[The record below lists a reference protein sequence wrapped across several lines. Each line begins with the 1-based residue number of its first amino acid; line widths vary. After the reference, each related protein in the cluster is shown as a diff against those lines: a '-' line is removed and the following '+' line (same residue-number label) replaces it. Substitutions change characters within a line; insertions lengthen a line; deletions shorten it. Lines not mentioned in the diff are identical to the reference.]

1 MQKAGRQRSAI
12 CLGLPNALSPLFM
25 KAHARGLT
33 LVGDVGGTN
42 CRLALAERTVSG
54 GIELHHSERFAVS
67 EYDHFNDVVAAYL
80 SAHKIDVKQGA
91 FAFAGPK
98 FDDEIRMTNLNWI
111 VSEDELRT
119 RFGLEMAVV
128 LNDFV
133 AMANGARIISDDGFE
148 TLIPGKVDYSKP
160 VAVMGPGTGL
170 GLSYILP
177 GKPVR
182 IIPTEGGH
190 TAFAPGNELER
201 EVLAFWSKRLP
212 FVSAETLLSGPGMA
226 RLHMAICAIMDSPD
240 NGLTA
245 PEIVSAAELDKSS
258 IARVTVNHFC
268 SMLGGFAG
276 NAAVTQGAS
285 GGVVIGG
292 GVSRHISK
300 YIEGSEFTSRFKD
313 RGPGSWYV
321 ENIPVRLIQA
331 NFVPLYGAAAMVLN
345 A

>member
-1 MQKAGRQRSAI
+1 MAPS
-12 CLGLPNALSPLFM
+12 LLPTANS
-25 KAHARGLT
+25 KELT

-42 CRLALAERTVSG
+42 CRLALAERTASG

-67 EYDHFNDVVAAYL
+67 EYGHFNDVVAAYL
-80 SAHKIDVKQGA
+80 NAHEIDVKQGA

-111 VSEDELRT
+111 VSEDELRKK
-119 RFGLEMAVV
+119 FDLENVVV

-133 AMANGARIISDDGFE
+133 AMANGATVIPDDGFE
-148 TLIPGKVDYSKP
+148 TLIAGKVDYSKP
-160 VAVMGPGTGL
+160 VAVLGPGKGL
-170 GLSYILP
+170 GLSYLLP
-177 GKPVR
+177 GKPLR

-201 EVLAFWSKRLP
+201 EVLAYWSKRLS
-212 FVSAETLLSGPGMA
+212 FVSAETLLSGPGMG

-240 NGLTA
+240 NGLKA
-245 PEIVSAAELDKSS
+245 PEIVSAAELNKSS
-258 IARVTVNHFC
+258 IARITVNHFC
-268 SMLGGFAG
+268 SILGGFAG

-292 GVSRHISK
+292 GVSRHIAK
-300 YIEGSEFTSRFKD
+300 FIEGSEFTSRFKD
-313 RGPGSWYV
+313 RGPGRWYV
-321 ENIPVRLIQA
+321 KNIPVRLIQA

>member
-1 MQKAGRQRSAI
+1 MAPS
-12 CLGLPNALSPLFM
+12 LLPTANS
-25 KAHARGLT
+25 KELT

-42 CRLALAERTVSG
+42 CRLALAERTASG

-67 EYDHFNDVVAAYL
+67 EYGHFHDVVAAYL
-80 SAHKIDVKQGA
+80 NAHEIDVKQGA

-111 VSEDELRT
+111 VSEDELRKK
-119 RFGLEMAVV
+119 FDLENVVV

-133 AMANGARIISDDGFE
+133 AMANGATVIPDDGFE
-148 TLIPGKVDYSKP
+148 TLIAGKVDYSKP
-160 VAVMGPGTGL
+160 VAVLGPGTGL

-177 GKPVR
+177 GKPLR

-201 EVLAFWSKRLP
+201 EVLAYWSKRLS
-212 FVSAETLLSGPGMA
+212 FVSAETLLSGPGMG

-245 PEIVSAAELDKSS
+245 PEIVSAAELNKSS
-258 IARVTVNHFC
+258 IARITVNHFC
-268 SMLGGFAG
+268 SILGGFAG

-292 GVSRHISK
+292 GVSRHIAK
-300 YIEGSEFTSRFKD
+300 FIEGSEFTSRFKD

-321 ENIPVRLIQA
+321 KNIPVRLIQA
-331 NFVPLYGAAAMVLN
+331 NFVPLYGAAAMVLTD
-345 A
+345 

>member
-1 MQKAGRQRSAI
+1 MTIDAQ
-12 CLGLPNALSPLFM
+12 
-25 KAHARGLT
+25 GLT

-67 EYDHFNDVVAAYL
+67 EYEHFNDVVATYL
-80 SAHKIDVKQGA
+80 NRHKVNVRQGA

-111 VSEDELRT
+111 VSEVELRET
-119 RFGLEMAVV
+119 FGLDTAVV

-160 VAVMGPGTGL
+160 VAVLGPGTGL

-177 GKPVR
+177 GKPLR
-182 IIPTEGGH
+182 ITPTEGGH
-190 TAFAPGNELER
+190 TAFAPGNKLEC
-201 EVLAFWSKRLP
+201 EVLAFWSKRLS
-212 FVSAETLLSGPGMA
+212 FVSAETFLSGPGMA
-226 RLHMAICAIMDSPD
+226 RLHKAICGIMDKAD

-258 IARVTVNHFC
+258 VARITVNQFC

-285 GGVVIGG
+285 GGVIIGG
-292 GVSRHISK
+292 GVSRHIAK
-300 YIEGSEFTSRFKD
+300 FIDGSDFTSRFRD

-321 ENIPVRLIQA
+321 KNIPVRLIQA